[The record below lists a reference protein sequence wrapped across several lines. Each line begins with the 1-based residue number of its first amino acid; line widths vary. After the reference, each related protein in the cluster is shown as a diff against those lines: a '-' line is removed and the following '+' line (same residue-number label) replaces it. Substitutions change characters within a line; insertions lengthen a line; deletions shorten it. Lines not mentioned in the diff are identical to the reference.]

1 MALVSFMRA
10 WGGAG
15 DWVACWHS
23 GGHAGAWGLAKDV
36 AQLLQALLHLRN
48 AGQLLLQPLPL
59 LCEAQAHRRVQL
71 LKLPAALA
79 VELQQVRVVFPV
91 GTRWDRHCGHP
102 IPQGRPR
109 HQGHLP
115 QRGPV
120 GDGQQRNA
128 RVLGCLEDLALHIDA
143 HSAGT
148 FIQQGIL
155 GPVIEHAGHTNPLL
169 LTPRQHV
176 LPVTHCLP
184 TCVEQGLCSTTQG
197 QVWACML
204 VHVQGAHIGYI

>member
-1 MALVSFMRA
+1 MRGVGGGCERGGRMALVSFMRA

-155 GPVIEHAGHTNPLL
+155 GPWGVTEDSCRAVLCPLPPLPASQGH
-169 LTPRQHV
+169 PRPH
-176 LPVTHCLP
+176 L
-184 TCVEQGLCSTTQG
+184 
-197 QVWACML
+197 
-204 VHVQGAHIGYI
+204 